1 MATKTIE
8 TTYTANNSFDVK
20 TGRKAKSYKVGEAF
34 TPGEDWLELPNNPG
48 DNEAAIKFSVP
59 YEVDIDSKEPVI
71 NHRTVILPLTKTV
84 TEK

>member
-1 MATKTIE
+1 MAKTLE

-20 TGRKAKSYKVGEAF
+20 TGRKTKSYKAGDTFV
-34 TPGEDWLELPNNPG
+34 PGEEWVEIPRNPG
-48 DNEAAIKFSVP
+48 DNENAIKFSVP
-59 YEVDIDSKEPVI
+59 YEVESDSKEPVI